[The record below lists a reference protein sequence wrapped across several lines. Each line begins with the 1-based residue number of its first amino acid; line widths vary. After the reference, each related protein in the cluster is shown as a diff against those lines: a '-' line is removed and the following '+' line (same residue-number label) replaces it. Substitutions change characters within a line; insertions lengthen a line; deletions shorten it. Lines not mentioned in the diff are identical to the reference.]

1 VLLAD
6 QVTDPA
12 EVVTMVVLDGDHAQ
26 NPAMAVGER
35 GHTVVS
41 VSATPPA
48 DADVVLTQ
56 ISAGKMQLTTPRLT
70 DVPLT
75 ILRPRN
81 ETQALAHLRGPESL
95 TSVRQ

>member
-1 VLLAD
+1 
-6 QVTDPA
+6 
-12 EVVTMVVLDGDHAQ
+12 MVVLDGDHAQ

-41 VSATPPA
+41 VTSAPPV
-48 DADVVLTQ
+48 DADLVLTQ
-56 ISAGKMQLTTPRLT
+56 TSAGQIRLTTPRFA

-81 ETQALAHLRGPESL
+81 ETQFLAHLRGPESL
-95 TSVRQ
+95 TTVTR

>member
-1 VLLAD
+1 LLAD
-6 QVTDPA
+6 RATDHA
-12 EVVTMVVLDGDHAQ
+12 GVVTMVVLDGDHAQ

-41 VSATPPA
+41 VSTTPPA

-56 ISAGKMQLTTPRLT
+56 TSAGQMQLTTPRLA

-81 ETQALAHLRGPESL
+81 ETQSLAHLRGSESL
-95 TSVRQ
+95 ASVTR